1 MSIFK
6 DNFLHE
12 IPDDIQ
18 KYIIE
23 LFQCYV
29 LDDLLMELDIRM
41 TQYIDTRY
49 ILNKKLEDEEN
60 DPDYGWPVIDWRPT
74 IDSQLQSIGVYEKGE
89 EINKFLK
96 DYKDKYGKND
106 AYKLMNKKINKRY
119 KFFQKYICN
128 L

>member
-96 DYKDKYGKND
+96 DYKDKYGKDNTYYIMD
-106 AYKLMNKKINKRY
+106 KKIDERY
-119 KFFQKYICN
+119 KFFQKHIGN
-128 L
+128 